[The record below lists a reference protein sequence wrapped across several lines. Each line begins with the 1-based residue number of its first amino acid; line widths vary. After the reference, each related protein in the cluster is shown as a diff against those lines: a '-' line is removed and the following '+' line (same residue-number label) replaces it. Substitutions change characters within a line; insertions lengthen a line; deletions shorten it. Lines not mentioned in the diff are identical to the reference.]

1 MLKTTVTKNMTGQ
14 SIIDNQV
21 VATMN
26 ATIRN
31 DGTHSNINSNIM
43 NTALYEENKEEVR
56 ADIQAFEDL
65 VYAEEDNANE

>member
-14 SIIDNQV
+14 SIIDDKV

-43 NTALYEENKEEVR
+43 NTSLYEANKDEVR
-56 ADIQAFEDL
+56 ADIQEFENL
-65 VYAEEDNANE
+65 VYAEEDNYNE